1 MTHQNFLR
9 QEICTRTILA
19 YIYTMQDDLPT
30 QASAPEH
37 PQAPSTFFSE
47 LFRFAL
53 ITLFIVLPIRIYIA
67 QPFIVSGSSMDPTFE
82 NGEYLIVDEL
92 SYRLDE
98 PERGDVI
105 IFRYPKDTTKFFIKR
120 IIGLPTETVIVN
132 GKSVI
137 IKNEMNPEGLELD
150 ESYLTHET
158 YSNTRVVLDDDE
170 YFVMGDNRP
179 ASSDSR
185 IWGPLSRDLIVGRAF
200 LRLLPVGRAAVL
212 PGDYQYEPTEGAV
225 SSEEAPVSIRE

>member
-9 QEICTRTILA
+9 QGRRARTILS
-19 YIYTMQDDLPT
+19 YIYTMSDELPT
-30 QASAPEH
+30 PASAPEH
-37 PQAPSTFFSE
+37 PKAPSTFFSE

-120 IIGLPTETVIVN
+120 IIGLPGETVVVN

-137 IKNEMNPEGLELD
+137 VKNEANPEGLELD
-150 ESYLTHET
+150 ESYLSHET
-158 YSNTRVVLDDDE
+158 YSNIRVALDEDE

-200 LRLLPVGRAAVL
+200 LRLLPVTRAAVL
-212 PGDYQYEPTEGAV
+212 PGDYQYEPSLNAT
-225 SSEEAPVSIRE
+225 SSQEAPVNVRE